1 MGDIILPV
9 TLTTAAGLALINL
22 WLQLRI
28 GQVRA
33 AEKIEVGDGGNERM
47 IRRMRA
53 QANLVENAPF
63 VLALIAG
70 IELATGT
77 TTLLW
82 SVGGLFLIARV
93 AHPFGM
99 DGWKPGRPIGTGITM
114 LLLLGLAVYAAY
126 LGWSGQSHLTRL
138 VLTRAA

>member
-22 WLQLRI
+22 WLQMRI
-28 GQVRA
+28 GKVRSA
-33 AEKIEVGDGGNERM
+33 SKIFVGDGGDERV

-63 VLALIAG
+63 VWALIAV
-70 IELATGT
+70 IELARGT
-77 TTLLW
+77 STWLW
-82 SVGGLFLIARV
+82 AVGGLFLLARV

-99 DGWKPGRPIGTGITM
+99 DGWKLGRPIGTGITM
-114 LLLLGLAVYAAY
+114 LLLAGLAVYAAY
-126 LGWSGQSHLTRL
+126 LGWQGQPHLTRL
-138 VLTRAA
+138 VLTPSS